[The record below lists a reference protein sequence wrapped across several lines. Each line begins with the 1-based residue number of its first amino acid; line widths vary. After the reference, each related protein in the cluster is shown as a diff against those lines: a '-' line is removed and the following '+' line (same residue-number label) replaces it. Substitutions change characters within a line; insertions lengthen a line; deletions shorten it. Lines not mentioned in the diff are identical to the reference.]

1 MKSLTALAALAVFAG
16 SAQAASV
23 AWRVPVYADITT
35 APGIVE
41 RKPLLPAQN
50 TLEYQVGGE
59 GSFAGYVIGGAA
71 RMDPDASPWPG
82 PLSPYVT
89 KVAALDGHVVWRWQ
103 PDGDLAVEGRI
114 RQVKVDQEN
123 GSVYAIGFREVAG
136 VRTSLLV
143 KLNGST
149 GIPVWRVDGPPGSSG
164 HGVDV
169 GPFGDIV
176 ATFYSANS
184 QFVAMYALPTGAELW
199 SQSIPDAS
207 DDWDD
212 FKVSFPK
219 SSFNVLIA
227 GHYATP
233 LPAAETGVQVA
244 QFDSN
249 GATGFSRRYPG
260 PVNSSVG
267 SLDQIYP
274 SSDGLLNA
282 GGVLKQLDLAGE
294 TLWSQQTGATL
305 PWIAQV
311 LNGTYPTGEALFII
325 GDVDTV
331 DSRHLAE
338 IDELSTVTGE
348 SQWHTQFSD
357 GAPLSAAKALRLGFP
372 DDRLL
377 FAWTSE
383 DVGTPRR
390 MHATGLDYFTH
401 EILWQ
406 VDFGSADAKNE
417 NNPIDIQLA
426 PDNSVFVDAL
436 TNEASAISTATLYKL
451 AGPFTQKIF
460 ASGFD

>member
-1 MKSLTALAALAVFAG
+1 MKFPYRLVALALFAG

-50 TLEYQVGGE
+50 PLEYQFGGE
-59 GSFAGYVIGGAA
+59 GSFQGYVIGGAA
-71 RMDPDASPWPG
+71 RMDPDALPWPG
-82 PLSPYVT
+82 PLSPFVT

-103 PDGDLAVEGRI
+103 PDTDIAVDGRI

-123 GSVYAIGFREVAG
+123 GSVYVIGFREVAG
-136 VRTSLLV
+136 IRTSLLV
-143 KLNGST
+143 RLDGNT

-164 HGVDV
+164 YAVDA
-169 GPFGDIV
+169 GPFGDVV

-233 LPAAETGVQVA
+233 LPAAETGVQIA
-244 QFDSN
+244 EFDSN
-249 GATGFSRRYPG
+249 GTAGFSRRYPG
-260 PVNSSVG
+260 PVNSAVG
-267 SLDQIYP
+267 SLDQLNP
-274 SSDGLLNA
+274 SAYGLLDA
-282 GGVLKQLDLAGE
+282 AGVLKQIDLAGD
-294 TLWSQQTGATL
+294 TRWSLQAGITIPSIVQ
-305 PWIAQV
+305 I
-311 LNGTYPTGEALFII
+311 LNGTDGPGDGLFVI
-325 GDVDTV
+325 GDVDTD

-338 IDELSTVTGE
+338 IDQIAANTGE
-348 SQWHTQFSD
+348 TLWHAQFSD
-357 GAPLSAAKALRLGFP
+357 GAPLSAARALRLGHP
-372 DDRLL
+372 EDRLL

-383 DVGTPRR
+383 DIGMPRR
-390 MHATGLDYFTH
+390 MHATGLDYFSR
-401 EILWQ
+401 EVLWQ

-426 PDNSVFVDAL
+426 PDNSVFVEAL
-436 TNEASAISTATLYKL
+436 TNEASDISTATLYNL

-460 ASGFD
+460 ANGFD